1 MHGFWAVK
9 IRKISQTM
17 VNFSKEIRP
26 REFKEK
32 QEKEFQTQGF
42 VLVEFGFECVS

>member
-1 MHGFWAVK
+1 MHGFLA
-9 IRKISQTM
+9 RKREKLAKLWS
-17 VNFSKEIRP
+17 NFSKEIRP

-42 VLVEFGFECVS
+42 VLVEFGFCV